1 MDKNIIFLCS
11 LPRAG
16 NTLLGSLI
24 NQSSKITVTPNSVLP
39 DVLYNLS
46 FLINNIKNS
55 EIFLNFPDSISLNNI
70 ENNLFNSYYKNWKA
84 DYIIERGPWGTPGNL
99 NLIKKIYKNDLKFI
113 ILTRPVLEVIASF
126 IKLFEENN
134 QKCNVKDLMSPQGVI
149 GKNLWSINN
158 IIHTKQN
165 YLTIEYSDLIADPE
179 KEISNIF
186 NYLKL
191 KKEKIKFKNFKQFKI
206 NGVEYDDS
214 KIKNL
219 HKLNTKEIKNKEEN
233 YKKYLT
239 KEIINKY
246 SNLNIIV

>member
-1 MDKNIIFLCS
+1 
-11 LPRAG
+11 
-16 NTLLGSLI
+16 
-24 NQSSKITVTPNSVLP
+24 
-39 DVLYNLS
+39 
-46 FLINNIKNS
+46 
-55 EIFLNFPDSISLNNI
+55 
-70 ENNLFNSYYKNWKA
+70 
-84 DYIIERGPWGTPGNL
+84 
-99 NLIKKIYKNDLKFI
+99 
-113 ILTRPVLEVIASF
+113 
-126 IKLFEENN
+126 
-134 QKCNVKDLMSPQGVI
+134 MSPQGVI

>member
-70 ENNLFNSYYKNWKA
+70 ENNLFNSYYKNWNP